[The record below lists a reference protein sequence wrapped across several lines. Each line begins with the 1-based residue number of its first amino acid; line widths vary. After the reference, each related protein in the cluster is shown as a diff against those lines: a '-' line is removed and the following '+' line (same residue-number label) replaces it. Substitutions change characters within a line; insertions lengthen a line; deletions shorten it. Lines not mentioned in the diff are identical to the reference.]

1 MTKERP
7 DLEEEK
13 SFLIKQQNE
22 FKIKL
27 KELEAGLL
35 RQARPPRRDT
45 SNTPSLPRQVP
56 ARYPPCL
63 SLLQA
68 RPPRRDTPGAADA
81 SP

>member
-27 KELEAGLL
+27 KDLEAGLL
-35 RQARPPRRDT
+35 RQARPPSRDKPT
-45 SNTPSLPRQVP
+45 SRHVPLAVTPQE
-56 ARYPPCL
+56 
-63 SLLQA
+63 LQT
-68 RPPRRDTPGAADA
+68 RPPDARRF
-81 SP
+81 S